1 MKYQKPLLNKLEI
14 QTVQQ
19 ERRFI
24 ISGKN
29 KCASLRYAPIIAH
42 IDNPNNFDSSVPDIA
57 WSKLVKQILSG
68 V

>member
-57 WSKLVKQILSG
+57 
-68 V
+68 